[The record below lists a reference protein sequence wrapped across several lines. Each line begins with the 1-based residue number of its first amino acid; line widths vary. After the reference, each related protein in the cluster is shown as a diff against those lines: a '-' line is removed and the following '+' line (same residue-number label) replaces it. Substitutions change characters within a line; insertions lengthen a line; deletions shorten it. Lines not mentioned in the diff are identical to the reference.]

1 MRAHRIAAN
10 GIHLRVFEWPAS
22 SSAAGSA
29 PTPTLFY
36 VHGWM
41 DSGATFDLV
50 APRLAAAGLR
60 VLAIDNRGFG
70 DSDRAPVGSYYH
82 FPDYVADLAAVVDH
96 LLPDGSPFTLVG
108 HSMGGSIATLYAS
121 ARPARVSR
129 LVNVEG
135 LGGPAHTLTEGAARL
150 ATWLDQLVDPRFG
163 AARPS
168 PREMML
174 RRLCT
179 GHPAVAPAILETRLG
194 HLMRRFDP
202 ASTDDAFVWKAD
214 PLHRTTA
221 PMPSI
226 PELYKAHAA
235 RITAPVLFLAGGPS
249 GYHPADEADRLTAF
263 RDLRTVSIP
272 EAGHMI
278 HWTHPAELAK
288 HILDFAADFG
298 DTP

>member
-10 GIHLRVFEWPAS
+10 GIHLRVFEWPA
-22 SSAAGSA
+22 AAASA
-29 PTPTLFY
+29 PTPVRTVLY

-41 DSGATFDLV
+41 DSAATFDLV
-50 APRLAAAGLR
+50 APRLAAAGVR
-60 VLAIDNRGFG
+60 VFAVDNRGFG
-70 DSDRAPVGSYYH
+70 ESDRAPAGSYYH
-82 FPDYVADLAAVVDH
+82 FPDYVADLAGVVDH

-135 LGGPAHTLTEGAARL
+135 LGGPAHSFTEGAARL
-150 ATWLDQLVDPRFG
+150 STWLDQLVDPRFG
-163 AARPS
+163 PARPA

-179 GHPAVAPAILETRLG
+179 GHPAVPPGILETRLD
-194 HLMRRFDP
+194 HLMRRFDA
-202 ASTDDAFVWKAD
+202 ASTADAFVWKAD
-214 PLHRTTA
+214 PLHRSTA

-226 PELYKAHAA
+226 PALYKAHAA
-235 RITAPVLFLAGGPS
+235 RVTAPVLFIAGGPS

-272 EAGHMI
+272 DAGHMM
-278 HWTHPAELAK
+278 HWTHPAELAR
-288 HILDFAADFG
+288 HLLAFAL
-298 DTP
+298 